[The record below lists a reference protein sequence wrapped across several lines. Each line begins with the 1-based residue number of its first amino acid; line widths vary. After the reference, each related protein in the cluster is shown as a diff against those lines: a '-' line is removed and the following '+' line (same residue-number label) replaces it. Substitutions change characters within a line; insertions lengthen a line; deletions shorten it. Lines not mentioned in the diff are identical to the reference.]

1 MSFISHFL
9 TNVQAAVLSFRLCD
23 FEVVPKGWN
32 DGMIEEERRKKNSLD
47 FKDFVLVCRFGD
59 SARERQREKRDTSGV
74 YQNV

>member
-1 MSFISHFL
+1 
-9 TNVQAAVLSFRLCD
+9 
-23 FEVVPKGWN
+23 
-32 DGMIEEERRKKNSLD
+32 MIEEERRKKNSLD